1 MSEQRRLV
9 RLVGC
14 YASTAVS
21 KLSRTTCDKWR
32 RVTLLGK
39 GELKFAI
46 ATSPFVSHLRVR
58 VCHYSATHERD
69 VSYGTEIAVEA
80 ASSIFRHII

>member
-1 MSEQRRLV
+1 L
-9 RLVGC
+9 LC
-14 YASTAVS
+14 FH
-21 KLSRTTCDKWR
+21 SREYPSLAGPRDS
-32 RVTLLGK
+32 K

-69 VSYGTEIAVEA
+69 VSYGAESAVEA
-80 ASSIFRHII
+80 ASSMFGHII